1 MQGRKEHLH
10 LTNKIKKI
18 KNKTQNTN
26 TKTKTKK
33 KQKKTQQTLKQNKLT
48 QFGA

>member
-18 KNKTQNTN
+18 KNKTQNT
-26 TKTKTKK
+26 KTKK
-33 KQKKTQQTLKQNKLT
+33 KTKKKTQQTLKQNKLT